1 MGKKGI
7 FPFKQ
12 PEESV
17 GFLLWQ
23 VSNMWHLAMK
33 KVLDPLDLTFTQ
45 FSLLAALQWLST
57 SKNDVTQQDIANH
70 AKTDKM
76 TTSKVLRT
84 LQEKGFIQRAEAQ
97 FDTRAKIV
105 KITEGGIAIL
115 KQALPLVKQ
124 CDDDFFRVVDTKNDV
139 FSQHLLKIYQRF

>member
-1 MGKKGI
+1 MAPKSM
-7 FPFKQ
+7 FPFEQ
-12 PEESV
+12 PEEST

-45 FSLLAALQWLST
+45 FALLAALQWLS
-57 SKNDVTQQDIANH
+57 SRQNDVTQQDIANH

-84 LQEKGFIQRAEAQ
+84 LQEKGFIQRAEAR

-105 KITEGGIAIL
+105 QITSAGTAIL
-115 KQALPLVKQ
+115 KQALPLVRQ
-124 CDDDFFRVVDTKNDV
+124 CDDDFFEVACTQNDA
-139 FSQHLLKIYQRF
+139 FPQHLLAMYLRG